1 MVYEEVL
8 ESFGGI
14 FNVNLGIFRG
24 FLSFF
29 WEKVGKI

>member
-8 ESFGGI
+8 ESFGG